1 MSFNPHDTMNFKE
14 ALPKVLP
21 HLLAILAFLLI
32 SFAYMSP
39 VMKGQTLKQHDVIQH
54 LGASHQAV
62 QDKKQTGQHPFW
74 NPYMFSGMP
83 NYMILMDYPASI
95 SVHISRV
102 LVYGLPEPANLLF
115 LYMLGA
121 YIGLCLMGFNPWISA
136 LGAICYA
143 FTSYNI
149 INIGAGHIS
158 KCISVATAPMV
169 VGAILYVYKGHFLVG
184 GLLLTFFSAIHQ
196 YANFIQMSYYLF
208 LSLIFLVIIQFV
220 AAFRQKQVKNFLF
233 ASLVCLGAGVLSI
246 SNHTSRYLVINEYT
260 KETTRGKS
268 ELVDNTKNK
277 KSGLDKE
284 YAFNWSYGIGE
295 TLNLLVA
302 DAFGGSS
309 FEMAKEDSKI
319 MEAISEESD
328 KMNASFEQLV
338 NILYSQGLMP
348 SMYWGEQP
356 GTGGPAYMGAVLF
369 FLFVCGMVV
378 SKNPLKWWLLMSVLL
393 CLSIAWGKNFFLND
407 LLFDYLPLF
416 NKFRAVTMILSL
428 MPLFLIIGAAMGLQE
443 LIENP
448 QQEQEAT
455 LKKLKYTAIG
465 FGVFLLFLA
474 LLGGSFLDFRSSQDK
489 AIEQAISQQSPELA
503 KTLIK
508 AIKKD
513 RESLF
518 TADAWRS
525 FIFVVL
531 AIGLGFALLK
541 KYIQAKVAVALFT
554 LLALIDFWGVD
565 KRYLNNEKFVD
576 KEEAQTIEAS
586 STDEQILKD
595 KDYFRMLNL
604 GNPFNDATASYFH
617 YSAGGYH
624 GAKLGRYQDIIS
636 AHISKETEAI
646 YKELQESNGVLAKGS
661 TYKPVVDMLNI
672 RYLTVP
678 LRGGQNLVVRNPDA
692 IGAACFVQNYKIV
705 KTANEELEAI
715 GKINPKQTMVLRE
728 QKGTDR
734 LSEAKFDS
742 LASIKLLKRSA
753 DEMIYETDAASPQ
766 LALFSEIYYKTPTS
780 GWQAYIDGKAVEHL
794 KVNYTL
800 RGLLVPAGKH
810 TITFRFEPHIYHT
823 GETITLISSVLMCL
837 FLVAVIGISVR
848 KKKA

>member
-1 MSFNPHDTMNFKE
+1 MFLNPDTMNFKDV
-14 ALPKVLP
+14 LPKILP
-21 HLLAILAFLLI
+21 HLLALLVFI
-32 SFAYMSP
+32 VLSFAYMSP
-39 VMKGQTLKQHDVIQH
+39 VMKGQTLKQHDVVQH
-54 LGASHQAV
+54 IGASHQAIE
-62 QDKKQTGQHPFW
+62 DKKQTGQHPFW

-83 NYMILMDYPASI
+83 NYMIFMDYPSSI
-95 SVHISRV
+95 TTHIGRI
-102 LVYGLPEPANLLF
+102 LVYSLPEPANLLF

-121 YIGLCLMGFNPWISA
+121 YVGLCLMGFNPWVSA

-169 VGAILYVYKGHFLVG
+169 LGAIVYVYKGHLLVG

-208 LSLIFLVIIQFV
+208 LSLIFLVITQFV
-220 AAFRQKQVKNFLF
+220 VALKQKQVKNFLL
-233 ASLVCLGAGVLSI
+233 ASLVCLGAGMLSI
-246 SNHTSRYLVINEYT
+246 SNHTSRYLIINEYT

-268 ELVDNTKNK
+268 ELVDNSKNK
-277 KSGLDKE
+277 KGGLDKE
-284 YAFNWSYGIGE
+284 YAFNWSYGIAE

-319 MEAISEESD
+319 MQAIGEESE
-328 KMNASFEQLV
+328 KMNTSFEQLA

-348 SMYWGEQP
+348 STYWGEQP
-356 GTGGPAYMGAVLF
+356 GTGGPAYMGAVLL
-369 FLFVCGMVV
+369 FLFVCGMVI
-378 SKNPLKWWLLMSVLL
+378 SKNPLKWWLLASVLL

-407 LLFDYLPLF
+407 LFFDYLPLF
-416 NKFRAVTMILSL
+416 NKFRAVTMILSI
-428 MPLFLIIGAAMGLQE
+428 MPLFLIIGAATGLQE
-443 LIENP
+443 YLAMPPE
-448 QQEQEAT
+448 QQTQVQKQ
-455 LKKLKYTAIG
+455 LKWTAIF
-465 FGVFLLFLA
+465 FGGFLLFLA
-474 LLGGSFLDFRSSQDK
+474 VAGSSFLDFRSSQDK

-525 FIFVVL
+525 LIFVIL
-531 AIGLGFALLK
+531 AIAVGFALLK
-541 KYIQAKVAVALFT
+541 KYIQANVAVALFA
-554 LLALIDFWGVD
+554 LLALIDLWGVD

-576 KEEAQTIEAS
+576 KEEAKTIEAS
-586 STDEQILKD
+586 SADEQILKD

-617 YSAGGYH
+617 HSAGGYH

-636 AHISKETEAI
+636 AHLSKEIEAI
-646 YKELQESNGVLAKGS
+646 YKELQENNGVLKKGS
-661 TYKPVVDMLNI
+661 TYKPVSDMLNI
-672 RYLTVP
+672 RYFVVP

-692 IGAACFVQNYKIV
+692 IGAACFVENYKIV

-715 GKINPKQTMVLRE
+715 GRISPRKTMVLRE
-728 QKGTDR
+728 QKGTEK
-734 LSEAKFDS
+734 LSEVKFDS
-742 LASIKLLKRSA
+742 LAIIKLIKHST
-753 DEMIYETDAASPQ
+753 DEMIYESNATKPQ

-780 GWQAYIDGKAVEHL
+780 GWQAYLDGNQIEHL
-794 KVNYTL
+794 KINYTL
-800 RGLLVPAGKH
+800 RGLVVPAGKH
-810 TITFRFEPHIYHT
+810 TITFRFEPKIYYT
-823 GETITLISSVLMCL
+823 GETLTLISSVVMLL
-837 FLVAVIGISVR
+837 FLAIAVFLAVKKR
-848 KKKA
+848 KV

>member
-1 MSFNPHDTMNFKE
+1 MNTKQF
-14 ALPKVLP
+14 LPKILP
-21 HLLAILAFLLI
+21 HFVAILAFLII

-39 VMKGQTLKQHDVIQH
+39 VMKGQRLKQHDVVQH
-54 LGASHQAV
+54 IGASHQSV
-62 QDKKQTGQHPFW
+62 EEKKQTGNHPFW

-83 NYMILMDYPASI
+83 NYMIFMDYPASV

-136 LGAICYA
+136 LGAVSFA

-158 KCISVATAPMV
+158 KCIAVATAPMV
-169 VGAILYVYKGHFLVG
+169 LGAIVRVYKGDFLIG

-196 YANFIQMSYYLF
+196 YANFVQMSYYLF
-208 LSLIFLVIIQFV
+208 LSLIFLVILQFV
-220 AAFRQKQVKNFLF
+220 LALKQKQVKNFIF
-233 ASLVCLGAGVLSI
+233 ASLICLGAGILSI

-268 ELVDNTKNK
+268 ELVDNSKTK
-277 KSGLDKE
+277 KSGLDKD

-309 FEMAKEDSKI
+309 FEMAKEDSKL
-319 MEAISEESD
+319 MNALSEESD
-328 KMNASFEQLV
+328 KMNVPFEQLV

-356 GTGGPAYMGAVLF
+356 GTGGPAYMGAVLL
-369 FLFVCGMVV
+369 FLFICGMVI
-378 SKNPLKWWLLMSVLL
+378 SKNPLKWWLVASVLL

-407 LLFDYLPLF
+407 LFFDYLPLF

-428 MPLFLIIGAAMGLQE
+428 MPMFLIIGAAMGLQE
-443 LIENP
+443 FLEMPN
-448 QQEQEAT
+448 EQKEQ
-455 LKKLKYTAIG
+455 LPNKLKWTAIAFGG
-465 FGVFLLFLA
+465 FMLVLA
-474 LLGGSFLDFRSSQDK
+474 VLGSNFLDFRSSQDK

-503 KTLIK
+503 KVIIK
-508 AIKKD
+508 AVKKD

-525 FIFVVL
+525 LIFVLL
-531 AIGLGFALLK
+531 AIGAGFAWLK
-541 KYIQAKVAVALFT
+541 KYIQANVAIAIFA
-554 LLALIDFWGVD
+554 LLALIDLWGVD

-586 STDEQILKD
+586 SADEQILKD

-617 YSAGGYH
+617 HSAGGYH
-624 GAKLGRYQDIIS
+624 GAKLGR
-636 AHISKETEAI
+636 
-646 YKELQESNGVLAKGS
+646 
-661 TYKPVVDMLNI
+661 
-672 RYLTVP
+672 
-678 LRGGQNLVVRNPDA
+678 
-692 IGAACFVQNYKIV
+692 
-705 KTANEELEAI
+705 
-715 GKINPKQTMVLRE
+715 
-728 QKGTDR
+728 
-734 LSEAKFDS
+734 
-742 LASIKLLKRSA
+742 
-753 DEMIYETDAASPQ
+753 
-766 LALFSEIYYKTPTS
+766 
-780 GWQAYIDGKAVEHL
+780 
-794 KVNYTL
+794 
-800 RGLLVPAGKH
+800 
-810 TITFRFEPHIYHT
+810 
-823 GETITLISSVLMCL
+823 
-837 FLVAVIGISVR
+837 
-848 KKKA
+848 

>member
-1 MSFNPHDTMNFKE
+1 MNFKD
-14 ALPKVLP
+14 ALPKILP
-21 HLLAILAFLLI
+21 HLLALLVFLI
-32 SFAYMSP
+32 TAFAYMSP
-39 VMKGQTLKQHDVIQH
+39 VMRGQTLKQHDVVQH
-54 LGASHQAV
+54 VAASHQVVEA
-62 QDKKQTGQHPFW
+62 KKQTGQHPFW
-74 NPYMFSGMP
+74 NPFMFSGMP
-83 NYMILMDYPASI
+83 NYMIFMEYPSSI
-95 SVHISRV
+95 ATHIGRI
-102 LVYGLPEPANLLF
+102 LVYSLPEPANLLF

-121 YIGLCLMGFNPWISA
+121 YVGLCLMGFNPWISA

-169 VGAILYVYKGHFLVG
+169 LGAVVYVYQGKWLLG

-196 YANFIQMSYYLF
+196 YANFVQMSYYLF
-208 LSLIFLVIIQFV
+208 LSLIFLVVLQFV
-220 AAFRQKQVKNFLF
+220 MSLKQKKVKNFLF
-233 ASLVCLGAGVLSI
+233 ASLICLGAGLLSI
-246 SNHTSRYLVINEYT
+246 SNHISRYLVINEYT

-268 ELVDNTKNK
+268 ELVDNSKNK
-277 KSGLDKE
+277 KSGLDKD

-295 TLNLLVA
+295 TLNLLIA

-309 FEMAKEDSKI
+309 FEAPKEDSKI
-319 MEAISEESD
+319 MQAISEESE
-328 KMNASFEQLV
+328 KMNVPSEQLA

-348 SMYWGEQP
+348 SVYWGEQP
-356 GTGGPAYMGAVLF
+356 GTGGPAYMGVVLL
-369 FLFVCGMVV
+369 FLFVCGMVI
-378 SKNPLKWWLLMSVLL
+378 SRNPLKWWLLASVIL

-443 LIENP
+443 YLAMPPE
-448 QQEQEAT
+448 QQTQVQKQ
-455 LKKLKYTAIG
+455 LKWTAIV
-465 FGVFLLFLA
+465 FGGFLLFLA
-474 LLGGSFLDFRSSQDK
+474 LLGSNFLDFRSSQDK

-531 AIGLGFALLK
+531 VIGVGFALLK
-541 KYIQAKVAVALFT
+541 KYIQANVAIALFA
-554 LLALIDFWGVD
+554 LLALIDLWGVD

-576 KEEAQTIEAS
+576 KEEAKTIEPS
-586 STDEQILKD
+586 SADEQILKD
-595 KDYFRMLNL
+595 KDYFRVLDL

-617 YSAGGYH
+617 HSAGGYH

-636 AHISKETEAI
+636 AHLSKEIEAI
-646 YKELQESNGVLAKGS
+646 YKELQENNGVLKKGS
-661 TYKPVVDMLNI
+661 DYKPVSDMLNI
-672 RYLTVP
+672 RYFVVP

-692 IGAACFVQNYKIV
+692 IGAACFVENYKIV
-705 KTANEELEAI
+705 KTANEELEQI
-715 GKINPKQTMVLRE
+715 GKINPKKTMILRE
-728 QKGTDR
+728 QKGTEK
-734 LSEAKFDS
+734 LSEVKFDS
-742 LASIKLLKRSA
+742 LATIKLTKRST
-753 DEMIYETDAASPQ
+753 DEMTYESNATKPQ

-780 GWQAYIDGKAVEHL
+780 GWQAYLDGNPIEHL

-800 RGLLVPAGKH
+800 RGLIVPAGKH
-810 TITFRFEPHIYHT
+810 TIAFRFEPGIYYT
-823 GETITLISSVLMCL
+823 GETLTLISSVVMLL
-837 FLVAVIGISVR
+837 FLAIVVFGAVKRIKV
-848 KKKA
+848 